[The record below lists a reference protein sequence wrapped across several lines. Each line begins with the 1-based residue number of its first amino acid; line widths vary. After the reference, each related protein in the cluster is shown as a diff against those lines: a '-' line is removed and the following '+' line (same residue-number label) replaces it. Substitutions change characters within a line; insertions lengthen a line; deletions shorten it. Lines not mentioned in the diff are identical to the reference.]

1 MNGRTVTYRPMRF
14 LGVRL
19 NPLALRERYPERP
32 PVRALVCVVV
42 IPEKRPNGV
51 RGLLCV
57 VMRDA
62 AGSRC

>member
-1 MNGRTVTYRPMRF
+1 MRF